1 MVMRCVTSVK
11 YAVKVNGKLTDSFLP
26 TRGIRQGDPISPY
39 LFLLCAEGLSC
50 LMQQKEAVG
59 ELKGIRNGRNGPPIS
74 HLLFADDSVF
84 FTRGDDKSI
93 HALNSALQ
101 TYCEASGQMVN
112 LQKSSIFFSKN
123 CHKQVKETVKQ
134 KLGVLD
140 ETLQTTYLG
149 MPTCVGRSP
158 TSNFNFLTGRLWKHL
173 NGWSDRPLS
182 RALSICER
190 MRKAISNFWW
200 GVEDGKKKLHWRS
213 WKWLSSP
220 KYLGGMGFRDFAM
233 FNQAMLAKQGWR
245 LLTEPNSLCA
255 RVLKGRYFP
264 NGDFWTAQCPRSSS
278 YTWRSIMHGKKLL
291 DKGIL
296 WRVGDGKYIN
306 ILRDRWIP
314 EVTPGTLLASPSIND
329 NQTVISLLKRN
340 ERQWNETAIRK
351 SFPEEV
357 ADKILSIPLSFECCE
372 DFPS

>member
-1 MVMRCVTSVK
+1 
-11 YAVKVNGKLTDSFLP
+11 
-26 TRGIRQGDPISPY
+26 
-39 LFLLCAEGLSC
+39 
-50 LMQQKEAVG
+50 
-59 ELKGIRNGRNGPPIS
+59 
-74 HLLFADDSVF
+74 
-84 FTRGDDKSI
+84 
-93 HALNSALQ
+93 
-101 TYCEASGQMVN
+101 MVN
-112 LQKSSIFFSKN
+112 LQKSSLFFSKN
-123 CHKQVKETVKQ
+123 CHKQVKEMVIQ

-149 MPTCVGRSP
+149 MSTWVERSP
-158 TSNFNFLTGRLWKHL
+158 MSNFNFLTGRLWKHL

-182 RALSICER
+182 RAGKETLLKSVAQAIPTYVMSCFQIPLSICER
-190 MRKAISNFWW
+190 MRKAISNLWW

-220 KYLGGMGFRDFAM
+220 KYLEGMGFCDFAM
-233 FNQAMLAKQGWR
+233 FNQAMLAKQGWW

-329 NQTVISLLKRN
+329 NQTVSSLLNRN
-340 ERQWNETAIRK
+340 ERQWKEIAIRK
-351 SFPEEV
+351 SFQEEV
-357 ADKILSIPLSFECCE
+357 AHKILSIPLSLEC
-372 DFPS
+372 